1 MKDRYQQLL
10 VQLLDEEP
18 FKSTWFY
25 QDEALAAME
34 QAVYEA
40 MLFDE
45 LFDAEDVWRRVQG
58 KGLADV
64 SLDKVEAQLDY
75 MGLSDGEQ
83 RLIFHDVLLEMYT
96 SFTEIMLSPPKTARR
111 LLADSLWAITV
122 EADEKGKVKRF
133 VNEYVYLPKML
144 VLMLASHTA
153 EEYTEEQRRKLQAI
167 KPKFAKYYFNSCL
180 DMLQTA
186 PEEIWSAD
194 VIESSE
200 DSGIDRIL
208 SIEANAEVEDM
219 SKRKIYGSIK

>member
-1 MKDRYQQLL
+1 MNDRYQQLL

-25 QDEALAAME
+25 QDHTLAAME

-45 LFDAEDVWRRVQG
+45 LFDAEDVWRRVQA
-58 KGLADV
+58 KGIHDITLENV
-64 SLDKVEAQLDY
+64 YAQLEY
-75 MGLSDGEQ
+75 MALASGEQ

-96 SFTEIMLSPPKTARR
+96 SLTEIMHSPAETARR
-111 LLADSLWAITV
+111 LLAENLRAITV
-122 EADEKGKVKRF
+122 EADENGKFKRF

-144 VLMLASHTA
+144 VLMLASHAA
-153 EEYTEEQRRKLQAI
+153 EAYTDEQRRKLEAI

-180 DMLQTA
+180 DMLKAA
-186 PEEIWSAD
+186 PVESWMAD
-194 VIESSE
+194 DLESS
-200 DSGIDRIL
+200 SGSGVDEIL
-208 SIEANAEVEDM
+208 SIEAEAEEQ

>member
-18 FKSTWFY
+18 FKSTWYY

-45 LFDAEDVWRRVQG
+45 LFDAEDVWRRVQA
-58 KGLADV
+58 KGLTDEP
-64 SLDKVEAQLDY
+64 LDKVQSQMAY
-75 MGLSDGEQ
+75 MALADGEQ

-96 SFTEIMLSPPKTARR
+96 SFTEIMLSPAAIARQQ
-111 LLADSLWAITV
+111 LADCLRAITL
-122 EADEKGKVKRF
+122 EADENGKVKRF

-144 VLMLASHTA
+144 LLMLASHAA
-153 EEYTEEQRRKLQAI
+153 EEHTDEQRRKLEAI

-180 DMLQTA
+180 DMLKAA
-186 PEEIWSAD
+186 PEDAEPIREENGAA
-194 VIESSE
+194 SSV
-200 DSGIDRIL
+200 DRIL
-208 SIEANAEVEDM
+208 SIEADAEAEAL

>member
-18 FKSTWFY
+18 FKSTWYY

-45 LFDAEDVWRRVQG
+45 LFDAEDVWRRVQA
-58 KGLADV
+58 KGLTDV
-64 SLDKVEAQLDY
+64 PLDKVQSQMAY
-75 MGLSDGEQ
+75 MALADGEQ

-96 SFTEIMLSPPKTARR
+96 SFTEIMLSPAAIARQQ
-111 LLADSLWAITV
+111 LADCLRAITL
-122 EADEKGKVKRF
+122 EADENGKVKRF

-144 VLMLASHTA
+144 LLMLASHAT
-153 EEYTEEQRRKLQAI
+153 EEHTDEQRRKLEAI

-180 DMLQTA
+180 DMLKAA
-186 PEEIWSAD
+186 PEDAKPIREENGAA
-194 VIESSE
+194 SSV
-200 DSGIDRIL
+200 DRIL
-208 SIEANAEVEDM
+208 SIEADAEAEAL
-219 SKRKIYGSIK
+219 SKRKI